1 MIDTAARTLVYANAG
16 HPAPFVLRGADGAVD
31 SLAMPD
37 PEPAAGLM
45 EDFPYTDHT
54 VAFGPGD
61 VLLGYTDGLF
71 EAADHDGMI
80 YGLARLGTF
89 LARQRGIDGGVLL
102 DGLVKDVVAFTG
114 SAHFDDDICAPHCGG
129 RGSVRLLECAQ
140 VGRRRVRH
148 CDGRA
153 AVGGCGAERGPQCP
167 ARHVRRTSVPPPVS
181 RPRRRIDLGRQFRG
195 GQNRAGGIAAVAAL
209 RAPICRRG
217 GAGDFFVP
225 RPAVTLRQLLLYGLT
240 MFALQFAF
248 LFTGMKLGMPA
259 GLASLVLQFQVFVTL
274 ALAAAVLKERI
285 APVQVAGALIAGAG
299 FCLVAAHTGGD
310 VSGAGLVC
318 LLLAACSWGFAN
330 FSSKRLGRVNALSLV
345 VWGSL
350 VVPVPMG
357 LASLIFEGP
366 DVIVHSLT
374 HMSAA
379 TLWSVAYVVYAS
391 TLVGY
396 SLWSWLLSRHA
407 ASVVT
412 PFALLVPVCG
422 MLSSAWWLGEPLP
435 VLETGGCG
443 ARDRRTGAECFR
455 PGPVAPD
462 APTRACPSAGLIA
475 AQRSPARSQASLNWT
490 WRIVLCAGFPLAS
503 GFAKLGRSW
512 TL

>member
-1 MIDTAARTLVYANAG
+1 MRSEMPATESGSIMSAAVLPFRHLLIALIVVSIWGAN
-16 HPAPFVLRGADGAVD
+16 FVAVKI
-31 SLAMPD
+31 A
-37 PEPAAGLM
+37 LM
-45 EDFPYTDHT
+45 ELP
-54 VAFGPGD
+54 P
-61 VLLGYTDGLF
+61 LLL
-71 EAADHDGMI
+71 
-80 YGLARLGTF
+80 
-89 LARQRGIDGGVLL
+89 
-102 DGLVKDVVAFTG
+102 
-114 SAHFDDDICAPHCGG
+114 C
-129 RGSVRLLECAQ
+129 
-140 VGRRRVRH
+140 
-148 CDGRA
+148 
-153 AVGGCGAERGPQCP
+153 
-167 ARHVRRTSVPPPVS
+167 
-181 RPRRRIDLGRQFRG
+181 
-195 GQNRAGGIAAVAAL
+195 AL
-209 RAPICRRG
+209 RFVVVVVPAI
-217 GAGDFFVP
+217 FFVP

-285 APVQVAGALIAGAG
+285 APVQLAGAG
-299 FCLVAAHTGGD
+299 IAAAGFCVVAAHTGGD

-350 VVPVPMG
+350 VVPLPMG
-357 LASLIFEGP
+357 LASMVFEGP

-435 VLETGGCG
+435 GWKLQAAALVIAGLALNVFGPRWWR
-443 ARDRRTGAECFR
+443 AR
-455 PGPVAPD
+455 PVAEPV
-462 APTRACPSAGLIA
+462 RV
-475 AQRSPARSQASLNWT
+475 
-490 WRIVLCAGFPLAS
+490 RI
-503 GFAKLGRSW
+503 
-512 TL
+512 